1 METNSSF
8 AVVAYVPVLHEGYR
22 AFFERHKDAE
32 SLFLFGPE
40 VIADFPVLA
49 KEIRQLDPTLMA
61 EAIRSLRVFERVE
74 VLDKEGIERLV
85 AEKTSLVV
93 PDEDVTRT
101 LVETHFK
108 GNQVT
113 FDSVFLRWDKHN
125 SLKEKPVV
133 PEERISRE
141 EFDRRIMEMLGKEA
155 AKSSDI
161 WRHVGAA
168 ITKDGKL
175 LMRGHNRHVP
185 SEHMP
190 YVNGDPRSNFSKGDH
205 IEMSTA
211 LHAEAGLIAEAARQ
225 GAALEGASMYLSVFP
240 CPPCAKLVAYS
251 GIKTLYCAGGYG
263 VLDGEDVLKSQGV
276 KIIFVE

>member
-1 METNSSF
+1 METNSSS

-22 AFFERHKDAE
+22 AFFERHKDAR
-32 SLFLFGPE
+32 SLFIFGPE
-40 VIADFPVLA
+40 VIAGFSVLA
-49 KEIRQLDPTLMA
+49 KEIRQLDPVLMA
-61 EAIRSLRVFERVE
+61 EAIRSLRIFERVE
-74 VLDKEGIERLV
+74 VLDKKSIEKLATER
-85 AEKTSLVV
+85 TSLIM
-93 PDEDVTRT
+93 PDEDVTKA

-108 GNQVT
+108 DNQVT

-141 EFDRRIMEMLGKEA
+141 EFDRRIMEILGKEA

-168 ITKDGKL
+168 ITKEGKV
-175 LMRGHNRHVP
+175 LMQAHNHHVP

-190 YVNGDPRSNFSKGDH
+190 YVNGDPRNNFSKGDH

-225 GAALEGASMYLSVFP
+225 GTSLEGGSMYVTVFP

-263 VLDGEDVLKSQGV
+263 VLDGEDILKSQGV